1 MKNIARCAGLLLLL
15 AAVSAPSF
23 AQTTRSGNVRIRSSL
38 SARQVYVGQP
48 VRLTVSVFTTT
59 WFTSPINLTEPRP
72 QYAVVQTLDSTPF
85 TRREGRI
92 TYAGVTFTYLIYPFQ
107 PGGPGSDH
115 RKPSRRRL
123 QGTARLDA
131 IA

>member
-1 MKNIARCAGLLLLL
+1 MKNIARYAGLLLLL

-59 WFTSPINLTEPRP
+59 WFTSPINLAEPR
-72 QYAVVQTLDSTPF
+72 
-85 TRREGRI
+85 
-92 TYAGVTFTYLIYPFQ
+92 
-107 PGGPGSDH
+107 
-115 RKPSRRRL
+115 
-123 QGTARLDA
+123 
-131 IA
+131 